1 MPTSDHDRRELFQT
15 LEATLGRNA
24 AGILMDHLPPSGWGD
39 LATRHDVA
47 LAVESLK
54 AEISESMNRQT
65 WRLIG
70 FMLAVHAATTGVT
83 VALFNQLG

>member
-1 MPTSDHDRRELFQT
+1 MPTSDHDRRELYT
-15 LEATLGRNA
+15 ALEATMGSNA

-47 LAVESLK
+47 LAVETLK

-65 WRLIG
+65 WRLVMA
-70 FMLAVHAATTGVT
+70 MLASQGVASA
-83 VALFNQLG
+83 VIGLLV